1 MPADTKPY
9 RPHRHLP
16 KLIRIVR
23 ARPRLLFSAAIGL
36 AVFAAC
42 PWHWRIATRVL
53 IGWDTAVA
61 LYLILAMHMMSI
73 ADINLIRRRARRQ
86 DEGRF
91 AILTLTA
98 AAALAS
104 LGAIV
109 ALLGMAGAADRQP
122 IQLLL
127 GVATILL
134 SWAFTH
140 VMFALHYAYEFYE
153 QDGGKGGGL
162 TFPGEQRDP
171 DYWDFVYFSFVIGMT
186 NQVSDVAITSRRIRR
201 TVSAHAI
208 TSFFFNVALL
218 ALTVNIAASA
228 I

>member
-1 MPADTKPY
+1 MTADPRPY
-9 RPHRHLP
+9 RPHRHLR
-16 KLIRIVR
+16 KLVRIVQ
-23 ARPRLLFSAAIGL
+23 ARPRLLMSALIGL

-42 PWHWRIATRVL
+42 PWHWRLATRVL
-53 IGWDTAVA
+53 IGWDTGVA
-61 LYLILAMHMMSI
+61 LYLALAIRMMSI
-73 ADINLIRRRARRQ
+73 AGINQIRRRARQQ

-109 ALLGMAGAADRQP
+109 ALLGMGGGTDRQP

-140 VMFALHYAYEFYE
+140 IMFALHYAHEFYDH
-153 QDGGKGGGL
+153 DGGKGGGL
-162 TFPGEQRDP
+162 AFPGEQQDL

-186 NQVSDVAITSRRIRR
+186 NQVSDVAITSRPIRH

-208 TSFFFNVALL
+208 ISFIFNVALL